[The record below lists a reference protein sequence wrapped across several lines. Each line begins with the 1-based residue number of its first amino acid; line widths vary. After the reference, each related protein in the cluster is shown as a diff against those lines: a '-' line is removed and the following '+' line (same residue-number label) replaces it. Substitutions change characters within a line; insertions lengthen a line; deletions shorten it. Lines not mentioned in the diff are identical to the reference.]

1 MAERRDSTYIWVT
14 WLTKLLVGENSC
26 EWAAWFRANH
36 EGRSWVKVPATFD
49 SAGWQLAHT
58 NLLNKI
64 REDMEQ
70 EGKEVFTENQN
81 SFTLKGRTAT
91 LAGKPDLIT
100 VSGSQGTIFDAKTGQ
115 PSSSHYVQV
124 LLYMYAIPKALGQ
137 YRDVTFDGMIVY
149 TDHEEHVPSGALDD
163 VFIDNFSNLIQRLA
177 SQQPARR
184 VPSKME
190 CGFCN
195 ITVADCPDRIEE
207 ADIATGETT
216 DF

>member
-1 MAERRDSTYIWVT
+1 MAERRDSTYVWVP

-26 EWAAWFRANH
+26 EWAAWFKANY

-49 SAGWQLAHT
+49 SAGWQVAHT
-58 NLLNKI
+58 SLLNKI

-100 VSGSQGTIFDAKTGQ
+100 VSGSQGTIVDAKTGQ

-124 LLYMYAIPKALGQ
+124 LLYMYAIPKALGR
-137 YRDVTFDGMIVY
+137 YRDVTFDGRIVY
-149 TDHEEHVPSGALDD
+149 PDHEEHVPSL
-163 VFIDNFSNLIQRLA
+163 SLIH
-177 SQQPARR
+177 
-184 VPSKME
+184 
-190 CGFCN
+190 
-195 ITVADCPDRIEE
+195 I
-207 ADIATGETT
+207 
-216 DF
+216 